1 MEFEK
6 AYQKYREG
14 TASEE
19 EKAFVESEIE
29 RIRKVSSVID
39 EKPLRNVVEKAEAD
53 EVKKAKKKYTLKTT
67 LITLLIV
74 AAVIIVIA
82 AAVCGGIFGTAVTA
96 AKQNLNVSV
105 TEAERIATLQA
116 LDIAGTENAKIIISS
131 IEKEI
136 VYTSQLKNSR
146 YIYEV
151 EAVIIL
157 DGLKRT
163 ELEIEINA
171 DTGIARITDV
181 DNG

>member
-1 MEFEK
+1 M
-6 AYQKYREG
+6 
-14 TASEE
+14 
-19 EKAFVESEIE
+19 
-29 RIRKVSSVID
+29 
-39 EKPLRNVVEKAEAD
+39 RNVVEEAEAD
-53 EVKKAKKKYTLKTT
+53 DVKKAKKKYTLKTT